1 MEEEMIGY
9 DDNQYVLDQQKK
21 RFAVLKYIWKETRT
35 LPNSLLNFAIFED
48 ITINVGI
55 YDDELFEILQ
65 YLQSEDLI
73 KLTKYMGQEFPVS
86 RITHQGKVEMEYAIT
101 KPSQD
106 TEHFL
111 SSVIVTMNQTT
122 INGDAIGNVI
132 SSSVNA
138 PITTTIS
145 NSHRTEEF
153 SEILKAIAEL
163 RQHIN
168 SLPNEFQDV
177 AADALDTLE
186 SEITTPTKT
195 AKLKVALFSLWGVA
209 HGVATFA
216 NAVTAI
222 ADRFGVKF
230 N

>member
-1 MEEEMIGY
+1 MSNDE
-9 DDNQYVLDQQKK
+9 DDKQFVLDQQSK
-21 RFAVLKYIWKETRT
+21 RFAVLKFIWQETRIK
-35 LPNSLLNFAIFED
+35 PKDSLICSTVKDIAIE
-48 ITINVGI
+48 TRING
-55 YDDELFEILQ
+55 DDLLGILQ
-65 YLQSEDLI
+65 YLKSEGLIELSQYERQS
-73 KLTKYMGQEFPVS
+73 VS
-86 RITHQGKVEMEYAIT
+86 RITHQGKVEMEEAIT
-101 KPSQD
+101 RPSQD